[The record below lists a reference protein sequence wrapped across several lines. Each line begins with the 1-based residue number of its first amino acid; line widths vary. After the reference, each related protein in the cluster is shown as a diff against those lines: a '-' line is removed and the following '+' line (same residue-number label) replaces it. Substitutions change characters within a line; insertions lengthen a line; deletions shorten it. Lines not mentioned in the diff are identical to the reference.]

1 MMGNPVLD
9 ENDLKN
15 ILFDVLDGVPASEDE
30 SNEAFEFRKEIE
42 NDIRNMEYRAEELG
56 LKNVIVEFPS
66 DI

>member
-1 MMGNPVLD
+1 MGTPILD
-9 ENDLKN
+9 ESDLKN

-30 SNEAFEFRKEIE
+30 SNEACEFRKEIE

-56 LKNVIVEFPS
+56 LKNVLVEFSS